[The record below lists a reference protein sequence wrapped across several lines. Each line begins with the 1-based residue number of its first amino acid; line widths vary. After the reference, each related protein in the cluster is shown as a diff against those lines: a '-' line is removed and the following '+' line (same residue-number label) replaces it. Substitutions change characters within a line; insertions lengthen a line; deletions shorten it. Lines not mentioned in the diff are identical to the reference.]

1 LAGLNRKKVMDY
13 KFKTKPFAHQLKA
26 LEMSWDKKVF
36 AYFMEMGT
44 GKSKVLI
51 DNISMLYNKG
61 FINGVLIIAPKGV
74 YKNWFDSEIPT
85 HMPDHIEKKM
95 VLWEANITKSK
106 QKELDVLF
114 QSDEDLHVLVMNV
127 EAFST
132 KKGTQF
138 AQKFLSCHKTLMAI
152 DESTTIKN
160 PTAERTKSIV
170 KLGMEVK
177 YKRILTGSP
186 VTKSPLDLFTQC
198 YFLDP
203 WLLDHQ
209 SYYSFKTRYATMKK
223 ILVNGRTI
231 EIVAG
236 YKNLGE
242 LSDKL
247 KPFSFRILKDDCLDL
262 PPKTYMKRIIQLS
275 DEQKK
280 VYTQM
285 KKIALAELNGEMMTT
300 VNVITQLMRLHQI
313 TCGHFKSDS
322 GEIQYLKS
330 NRLNELM
337 DILELVDGKAIIWA
351 HYIQDI
357 EAIVNRI
364 STEKDENEN
373 LLYGPDSIVTY
384 YGNTSV
390 EDRQKA
396 IKRIQDP
403 NSKVRFL
410 VGTPQTGGYGITLT
424 GASTMI
430 YYSNGYDLEKRQ
442 QSEARIDR
450 IGQTKNMT
458 YIDIIAED
466 TIDEKIVSALIKKV
480 NIASEVMGEELK
492 DWI

>member
-1 LAGLNRKKVMDY
+1 MHY

-51 DNISMLYNKG
+51 DNMSMLYDKG
-61 FINGVLIIAPKGV
+61 LINGTLIIAPKGV

-95 VLWEANITKSK
+95 VLWESTINKTKE
-106 QKELDVLF
+106 KELNTLF
-114 QSDEDLHVLVMNV
+114 KSDHDLHILIMNV
-127 EAFST
+127 ESLST
-132 KKGTQF
+132 KKGKQF
-138 AQKFLSCHKTLMAI
+138 AFRFLNCHKSLMAI

-160 PTAERTKSIV
+160 PSAIRTKNIIG
-170 KLGMEVK
+170 LGDKVA

-209 SYYSFKTRYATMKK
+209 SYYTFKTRYAITKQ
-223 ILVNGRTI
+223 INVSGRMVQ
-231 EIVAG
+231 IVVG
-236 YKNLGE
+236 YRNLGE

-247 KPFSFRILKDDCLDL
+247 KPFSHRVLKDDCLDL
-262 PPKTYMKRIIQLS
+262 PPKTYMKRTIQLS
-275 DEQKK
+275 DEQQK
-280 VYTQM
+280 VYKQM
-285 KKIALAELNGEMMTT
+285 KEIALATLNGKLVTT
-300 VNVITQLMRLHQI
+300 HNVITQLMRLHQI
-313 TCGHFKSDS
+313 TCGHFKADD
-322 GEIQYLKS
+322 GTTQTLKS
-330 NRLNELM
+330 NRLDELM
-337 DILELVDGKAIIWA
+337 DVLSEMEGKAVIWA
-351 HYIQDI
+351 HYRYDI
-357 EAIVNRI
+357 EVIVNAI
-364 STEKDENEN
+364 KKE
-373 LLYGPDSIVTY
+373 YGDNSVVTY
-384 YGNTSV
+384 YGDTST

-396 IKRIQDP
+396 IKLIQDK
-403 NSKVRFL
+403 NSPVRFI

-450 IGQTKNMT
+450 IGQERPMT
-458 YIDIIAED
+458 YIDIIAEG
-466 TIDEKIVSALIKKV
+466 TVDEKIVKALRTKV
-480 NIASEVMGEELK
+480 NIATEIMGEELK